1 MYVYSIMCRLFRF
14 VATNHKKLCMMAPP
28 TRHFT
33 SVQYDLDDLDL
44 RCCGSDHQKLHTTN
58 PWDWSHQACTV
69 LFSRLGPRDG
79 GCAEFYII
87 PAEASSHSYCTGNNT
102 NSNRY
107 ISCTCK
113 PCLVNKLWLSTTKH
127 SYGLGNISV
136 VSKLMLLWLG
146 YIGTVTDFDRCST
159 LMSAR
164 FKVVPNCLGL
174 TRRWS
179 IKLQHI
185 KIKSH
190 VTLRVTRIINHLIIL
205 WLYHSSYRAM

>member
-1 MYVYSIMCRLFRF
+1 MTTVCNYKQRIIIIYLQTHTHIHVCCCDCMYVYSIMCRLFRF

-87 PAEASSHSYCTGNNT
+87 PAEASSHSYCAGNNT
-102 NSNRY
+102 NGARY
-107 ISCTCK
+107 ISCTC
-113 PCLVNKLWLSTTKH
+113 
-127 SYGLGNISV
+127 
-136 VSKLMLLWLG
+136 
-146 YIGTVTDFDRCST
+146 
-159 LMSAR
+159 
-164 FKVVPNCLGL
+164 
-174 TRRWS
+174 
-179 IKLQHI
+179 
-185 KIKSH
+185 
-190 VTLRVTRIINHLIIL
+190 
-205 WLYHSSYRAM
+205 